1 MNDMLIGAIAACSF
15 IVALFFVRFWRATQD
30 KFFLFFAISFFI
42 EAVNRASL
50 SVFDMQEGSPS
61 YYLIRWISY
70 GFIIY
75 AIVEKNRRVKD

>member
-1 MNDMLIGAIAACSF
+1 MNDMLIGAITCCSL
-15 IVALFFVRFWRATQD
+15 IVALFFLKFWRSTHD
-30 KFFLFFAISFFI
+30 RFFLFFAISFFI

-50 SVFDMQEGSPS
+50 SVFNMQEGSPA

-75 AIVEKNRRVKD
+75 AIVEKNRRARN